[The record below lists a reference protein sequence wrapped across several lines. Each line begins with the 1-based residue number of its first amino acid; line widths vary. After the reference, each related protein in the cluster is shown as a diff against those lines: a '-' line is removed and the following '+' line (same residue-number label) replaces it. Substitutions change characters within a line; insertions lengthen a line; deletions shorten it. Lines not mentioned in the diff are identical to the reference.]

1 MSETQFL
8 IGRSGLDL
16 QDDFY
21 PDDLP
26 SEWRF
31 DYYSTLFKALSLP
44 IDTDEDLEQIFEEIQ
59 DGKQEPDES
68 EEEFELILSIQYA
81 QLTDA
86 KQLSALLDS
95 VAEYRQNFILF
106 CEVEA
111 APTPAIMRALEGYQI
126 CFQSVK
132 PLKLELKEVLV
143 AGQYLSFNLCPVLH
157 ASQVWDEKQ
166 MRAYLEEVAVVK
178 TKTILICQFAESE
191 TLNKIRIIAELL
203 GY

>member
-8 IGRSGLDL
+8 IGRNGLDL

-44 IDTDEDLEQIFEEIQ
+44 LDTDEDLEQIFEEIQ
-59 DGKQEPDES
+59 DSKEES
-68 EEEFELILSIQYA
+68 EESEEGFELILSIQNS
-81 QLTDA
+81 QLINT
-86 KQLSALLDS
+86 KKLKKLLDS
-95 VAEYRQNFILF
+95 VADYTQHFTLF
-106 CEVEA
+106 CEVEKP
-111 APTPAIMRALEGYQI
+111 PTKEIMQILKGYQI
-126 CFQSVK
+126 CFQSSK
-132 PLKLELKEVLV
+132 ALKIGLQEVVV
-143 AGQYLSFNLCPVLH
+143 AGQYLSFNRQPVLY
-157 ASQVWDEKQ
+157 ASQVLDEKQ
-166 MRAYLEEVAVVK
+166 IRNYLETVANVK

-191 TLNKIRIIAELL
+191 TLNKVRIIAELL